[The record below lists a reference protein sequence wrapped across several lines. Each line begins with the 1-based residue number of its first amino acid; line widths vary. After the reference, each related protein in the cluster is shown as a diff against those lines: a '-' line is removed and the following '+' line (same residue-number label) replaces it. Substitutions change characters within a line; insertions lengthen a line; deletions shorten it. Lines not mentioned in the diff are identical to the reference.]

1 MFYSYK
7 IANFAKKG
15 KSSLKDIFTT
25 SSKGIFVVAFI
36 IISSFYLSSCKR
48 VNIEDHDVGESVDG
62 FNRVSLPVYVNIDDL
77 EFDDTANIA
86 GIENIEAKLFY
97 FDNLSEP
104 FLNLNLDLD
113 WYFDKIIDFE
123 NDYYELVLVK
133 NRPKEHDAFMQI
145 LVSFEK
151 STNDAISA
159 LLLCVDNYYEE
170 LGKLETELWESVIDK
185 DKSVKISKKYN
196 SISSNKKRDL
206 IDLMH
211 TDNQTKQVSEV
222 EETYKLGENGVF
234 EFVKREI
241 YADISNKAK
250 VKSYKSVVAFI
261 NQEVEN
267 TISSENLYDD
277 WLFVNANIQ
286 NELLNHKVSYQ
297 QVLDNFENVIIRN
310 FQNEEVDTINFT
322 PILENFDSGF
332 LLIKSNSEPLIL
344 PFGEYEDLI
353 NKMSDYFSFK
363 IFTED
368 LE

>member
-1 MFYSYK
+1 
-7 IANFAKKG
+7 
-15 KSSLKDIFTT
+15 
-25 SSKGIFVVAFI
+25 
-36 IISSFYLSSCKR
+36 
-48 VNIEDHDVGESVDG
+48 
-62 FNRVSLPVYVNIDDL
+62 
-77 EFDDTANIA
+77 
-86 GIENIEAKLFY
+86 
-97 FDNLSEP
+97 
-104 FLNLNLDLD
+104 
-113 WYFDKIIDFE
+113 
-123 NDYYELVLVK
+123 
-133 NRPKEHDAFMQI
+133 
-145 LVSFEK
+145 
-151 STNDAISA
+151 
-159 LLLCVDNYYEE
+159 
-170 LGKLETELWESVIDK
+170 
-185 DKSVKISKKYN
+185 
-196 SISSNKKRDL
+196 
-206 IDLMH
+206 
-211 TDNQTKQVSEV
+211 
-222 EETYKLGENGVF
+222 
-234 EFVKREI
+234 VKREI
-241 YADISNKAK
+241 YADISNISKA
-250 VKSYKSVVAFI
+250 KSYKTVVAFI